1 MNVILAPFLR
11 KIFIIFMDDILL
23 YSGSLDQHTHHLR
36 EVLQVLRVHK
46 FFVNLSKCAFA
57 QAELEYLGH
66 IISGARV
73 ATDPRKTLAMV
84 QWPTPTN
91 VTELKG
97 FLGLTGYYQKF
108 VKNYGLLAKPLTNV
122 LKKKQFSWDAAA
134 QIAFDNLKAR
144 MTSTPVLALLDFSEQ
159 FIVETDAS
167 DVGLGAVLMQ
177 NEKPITFLSKPLS
190 LPNKFLSIYEKEFLP
205 LIMVVEK

>member
-1 MNVILAPFLR
+1 
-11 KIFIIFMDDILL
+11 
-23 YSGSLDQHTHHLR
+23 
-36 EVLQVLRVHK
+36 
-46 FFVNLSKCAFA
+46 
-57 QAELEYLGH
+57 
-66 IISGARV
+66 
-73 ATDPRKTLAMV
+73 
-84 QWPTPTN
+84 
-91 VTELKG
+91 
-97 FLGLTGYYQKF
+97 LTGYYQKF